1 MSFPD
6 DEECWA
12 TPRSPVNCATLSP
25 AAVTN
30 VIHDHN
36 TAACSREDGEQIIRR
51 KIKRLQHPTDTA
63 SLFRATCC
71 LGNFLLSA
79 VLSTLFLSLAV
90 VLVPVCFIIRKLARF
105 LVKYCRHR
113 QESSIIEMSLSDRF
127 WFPDFPSVNTAAVS
141 TIFLVFEG
149 QLSVDEVT
157 DLIKERWLPRC
168 AVKSQE
174 IFPKLTREAVKVT
187 ADFYGWK
194 EYEQFKLDDHVVEMD
209 GKVTLDLAALN
220 DFNLDTSEEISRG
233 QRQLWRVSVLPKYS
247 KTHDTGIL
255 LRMHASMADHLSF
268 MRFTLESLQYKTV
281 YLKEDCFP
289 FRRLCLCLC
298 AVVAGPLLILQRLLM
313 KRDTSLSTIP
323 SPENDSPGFLSFLWS
338 EAVDLKAA
346 NRIKDIT
353 RTKGN
358 EYCGPY
364 DNVISLR
371 IKLKLRK

>member
-1 MSFPD
+1 
-6 DEECWA
+6 
-12 TPRSPVNCATLSP
+12 
-25 AAVTN
+25 
-30 VIHDHN
+30 
-36 TAACSREDGEQIIRR
+36 
-51 KIKRLQHPTDTA
+51 
-63 SLFRATCC
+63 
-71 LGNFLLSA
+71 
-79 VLSTLFLSLAV
+79 
-90 VLVPVCFIIRKLARF
+90 
-105 LVKYCRHR
+105 
-113 QESSIIEMSLSDRF
+113 MSLSDRF

-268 MRFTLESLQYKTV
+268 MRFTLESLHYKTV
-281 YLKEDCFP
+281 YLREDCFP

-371 IKLKLRK
+371 IKLKLRKWERVEIILSNSLLDFPGFSCVPFNNRKLWSIYYFSNHDVPCHVRVLILLRKISSCFQPIIFFGQFSITKPYKMSL